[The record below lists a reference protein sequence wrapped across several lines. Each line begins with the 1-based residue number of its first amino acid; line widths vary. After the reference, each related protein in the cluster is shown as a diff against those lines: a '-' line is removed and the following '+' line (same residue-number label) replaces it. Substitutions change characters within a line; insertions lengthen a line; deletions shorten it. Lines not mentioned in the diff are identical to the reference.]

1 MSELEQASKEM
12 MAELNDIRAHTLEYQ
27 TTPLQFL
34 NDVLEG
40 KYVEISEWYRQ
51 QRYLANAQFKLI
63 EHIFGDTPQFE
74 EEKPKKYVVQ
84 SKKID
89 GGGDYWYVVN
99 TGRTFY
105 TFHYAYSPMAKIVV
119 KFDTREEAEK
129 WTNPLMEVVEVE
141 E

>member
-1 MSELEQASKEM
+1 M
-12 MAELNDIRAHTLEYQ
+12 MKELNKAHSLDEILKSWY
-27 TTPLQFL
+27 
-34 NDVLEG
+34 EG
-40 KYVEISEWYRQ
+40 EKYYSSLLSYFKDNRFSDEA
-51 QRYLANAQFKLI
+51 YLKI
-63 EHIFGDTPQFE
+63 IKHINGEPQFE

-84 SKKID
+84 SKKTD
-89 GGGDYWYVVN
+89 NGGDYWYVVN
-99 TGRTFY
+99 TDRTFY